1 MDLFLSK
8 LSTFGNALPGDI
20 TQGLIWGI
28 LAIGVFI
35 TYKILVT
42 TTAYH
47 STPYSGGSGM
57 HYGLLRHIVYANNSQ
72 NRLIMWSKTLFFKT
86 KA

>member
-1 MDLFLSK
+1 M
-8 LSTFGNALPGDI
+8 
-20 TQGLIWGI
+20 
-28 LAIGVFI
+28 
-35 TYKILVT
+35 LVT